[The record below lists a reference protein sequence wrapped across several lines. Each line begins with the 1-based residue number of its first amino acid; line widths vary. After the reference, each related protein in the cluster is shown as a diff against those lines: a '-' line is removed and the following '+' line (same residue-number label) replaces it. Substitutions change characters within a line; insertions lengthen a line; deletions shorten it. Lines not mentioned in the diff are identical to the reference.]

1 MRDYMFKMPQLFYGF
16 SAMGYRSVLID
27 KVSSGICVLCILFI
41 GFAATSCS
49 SDTEEERL
57 GSAMLDPVI
66 TIDPTVSTF
75 YGGIAT
81 GLSIDVPTP
90 AMMSFRLSNDDGR
103 YAKTWDSVDDYP
115 RKEPLRPGIYLME
128 AFHGSVDD
136 EGFDRPSFYGSAKA
150 NLLDG
155 QNYTQHITC
164 TLANAVV
171 RMEYTGESLSEFPD
185 IEATLHSEG
194 GRYLR
199 YPADET
205 RTAYMRPADIDIYL
219 DLTVSTGEHISFLAA
234 TINNASAATLY
245 DVTIDSHTG
254 VGDTPEITVNAG
266 NEVTTTRLTPEFIA
280 AEAPVVQTTGITD
293 GQTLEITEGDIPS
306 TPTGFLISGAEATA
320 LLLSTDAPAL
330 TAAGWPRSI
339 DLTGAD
345 DATLSKLTSLG
356 MKITRSGSRI
366 TALDLTDAI
375 GNLRSSRSIQTFSL
389 IARSAIGKA
398 SQAAAIAVSAA
409 PVDLSVLDISDVL
422 MGVNIVSMKILSRGE
437 NIADKI
443 TVEILSGNPDRW
455 EPVEILSATADE
467 EKNGEWDVML
477 RLPELTT
484 PQAKLRVKY
493 LGQEKAN
500 TTVNV
505 VSPEFTLEADAF
517 AKIAYLR
524 IKAERSDMIPLVT
537 SLANIYVNGN
547 LTQLTVRYPDE
558 GRIIVG
564 GLEENTDYT
573 FTATLYEPSAAAD
586 HFTKPVTIRTE
597 RTLQLPDPSFEDV
610 HTGLKYGNLP
620 SGGRYS
626 QNIVDIYN
634 QQNYASYDYFLPKSW
649 ANVNAKTFCTAASN
663 HNTWYMQP
671 SAYTITDA
679 MDGSYAV
686 AIQTTA
692 WDLSGQK
699 IPDYRQTG
707 QPYVNYS
714 RNIPQI
720 AHRAAGRLFLGSYAF
735 NPSDQSETYKEGID
749 FSSRPTA
756 LNGYYRFIPSSADIS
771 DCGIVLIEVIGNIS
785 GADVVISRVRKE
797 LPAATGYTAF
807 SAPLSYADFGVK
819 AKSIRVLFASSRYFG
834 SIDYESSRIKTYSD
848 PVTST
853 SLGGLLWI
861 DNITLSY

>member
-1 MRDYMFKMPQLFYGF
+1 
-16 SAMGYRSVLID
+16 
-27 KVSSGICVLCILFI
+27 
-41 GFAATSCS
+41 
-49 SDTEEERL
+49 
-57 GSAMLDPVI
+57 MLDPVV
-66 TIDPTVSTF
+66 TIDPAVHTF
-75 YGGIAT
+75 SGETAA
-81 GLSIDVPTP
+81 GLSIDVPAP
-90 AMMSFRLSNDDGR
+90 SMMSFRLSDDAGK
-103 YAKTWDSVDDYP
+103 YARTWKSIDDYP
-115 RKEPLRPGIYLME
+115 RQEPLRPGIYLME
-128 AFHGSVDD
+128 AFSGSVDN
-136 EGFDRPSFYGSAKA
+136 EGFDRPCFYGYAKA
-150 NLLDG
+150 NLADG

-171 RMEYTGESLSEFPD
+171 RMAYTGECLSEFPD
-185 IEATLHSEG
+185 IEAMLHSEG

-199 YPADET
+199 YPSDES
-205 RTAYMRPADIDIYL
+205 RPAYLRPSDMDIYL
-219 DLTVSTGEHISFLAA
+219 ELTASTGEHICFLAA
-234 TINNASAATLY
+234 TLQDASAATLY
-245 DVTIDSHTG
+245 DVTIDSHKG
-254 VGDTPEITVNAG
+254 SDGIPEITVKAG
-266 NEVTTTRLTPEFIA
+266 DAATTTRITPEFLA
-280 AEAPVVQTTGITD
+280 AEAPAVTTTGIAN
-293 GQTLEITEGDIPS
+293 GQTLEITEGDIPAF
-306 TPTGFLISGAEATA
+306 PTGFLISGADADA
-320 LLLSTDAPAL
+320 LILTTDAPAL

-339 DLTGAD
+339 DLARAD
-345 DATLSKLTSLG
+345 DAALSKLTALG
-356 MKITRSGSRI
+356 LKLSRSGSRI
-366 TALDLTDAI
+366 TAVDISDAI
-375 GNLRSSRSIQTFSL
+375 GNLRSTGSVQTFTL

-398 SQAAAIAVSAA
+398 SQPATISVSAA

-422 MGVNIVSMKILSRGE
+422 MGVNIVSMKILSRAE

-443 TVEILSGNPDRW
+443 AVEILSTGPDRW
-455 EPVEILSATADE
+455 EPVEIISASADE
-467 EKNGEWDVML
+467 GKKGEWNVTL
-477 RLPELTT
+477 RLPELKTS
-484 PQAKLRVKY
+484 QARLRVMY

-500 TTVNV
+500 ATVNV

-524 IKAERSDMIPLVT
+524 VKAERTDMTALVT
-537 SLANIYVNGN
+537 SLANIYVNGS
-547 LTQLTVRYPDE
+547 LTQLTARYPDE

-573 FTATLYEPSAAAD
+573 VTATLYEPSAAAG
-586 HFTKPVTIRTE
+586 HFTRPVKIHTE
-597 RTLQLPDPSFEDV
+597 CTFQLPDPSFEDV
-610 HTGLKYGNLP
+610 RTGLKYGNLP

-692 WDLSGQK
+692 WDLSGEK

-749 FSSRPTA
+749 FPSRPTA
-756 LNGYYRFIPSSADIS
+756 LNGYYRFVPSSADIT

-785 GADVVISRVRKE
+785 GADVVIARARHE

-807 SAPLSYADFGVK
+807 SAPLSYPDFGVK
-819 AKSIRVLFASSRYFG
+819 AKAIRVMFASSRYYG